1 MPPVSKKVRLPN
13 GEEVEVFYI
22 AHLASA
28 LGRTSGTIRKWE
40 ISGVIPDSCF
50 KDSLGRRMYTQEQI
64 DVIVRCAER
73 AKISQGLSIANT
85 SFSNWVHKELD
96 ELRKKYLGKE

>member
-1 MPPVSKKVRLPN
+1 
-13 GEEVEVFYI
+13 
-22 AHLASA
+22 
-28 LGRTSGTIRKWE
+28 
-40 ISGVIPDSCF
+40 
-50 KDSLGRRMYTQEQI
+50 MYTQEQI
-64 DVIVRCAER
+64 DAIVRCAEK

>member
-22 AHLASA
+22 GYLANA
-28 LGRTSGTIRKWE
+28 LGRSSGTIRKWE

-50 KDSLGRRMYTQEQI
+50 RDSNGRRMYTQEQI
-64 DVIVRCAER
+64 DVIVRCAEK

-85 SFSNWVHKELD
+85 SFSNWVHRELD

>member
-28 LGRTSGTIRKWE
+28 LGRTSGTIR
-40 ISGVIPDSCF
+40 IG
-50 KDSLGRRMYTQEQI
+50 GYT
-64 DVIVRCAER
+64 
-73 AKISQGLSIANT
+73 
-85 SFSNWVHKELD
+85 
-96 ELRKKYLGKE
+96 

>member
-13 GEEVEVFYI
+13 GAEVEVFYI

-28 LGRTSGTIRKWE
+28 LGRTSGTIRKSD
-40 ISGVIPDSCF
+40 ISGCIPDSCF

-64 DVIVRCAER
+64 DAIVRCAEK